1 MLPLSILAAST
12 NAAEFSV
19 VLIALIILPI
29 AGVLSLRLS
38 VKLPAIALGR
48 RDFLLKDAWSVTQ
61 ANILPLFFIA
71 LFQIVFFFGFV
82 LFMLLLQYT
91 IGTASPALWDVV
103 GTVLQMAVNW
113 IFTIFGITILTSLY
127 GFFVE
132 NRDF

>member
-1 MLPLSILAAST
+1 
-12 NAAEFSV
+12 
-19 VLIALIILPI
+19 
-29 AGVLSLRLS
+29 
-38 VKLPAIALGR
+38 
-48 RDFLLKDAWSVTQ
+48 
-61 ANILPLFFIA
+61 
-71 LFQIVFFFGFV
+71 VFFFGFV